1 MQQQCLAQEKKLKVV
16 KIHQPRTIRKRQ
28 SDEKLNGFAPGMK
41 ILTVDSQWMAQY
53 ALQNLSQLLTQQ
65 IPVFVKS
72 YGINSMATL
81 NFRGSSSAQ
90 SQVLWNGVPLNS
102 ASSGMTDVSMLSV
115 NNFDQIDIAYGG
127 SSALLGSGNVGAA
140 LLLNNNF
147 NGIDTHKK
155 WQTKMGTETGS
166 FGQYKLSLQEYYS
179 SKKMLVSLKFM
190 HQQANNNFLYEAQNT
205 QRIKLSNATLQSNS
219 IMLNFGYH
227 FSPNTHLKFSVWHQY
242 FNREIPPAMFELIS
256 LKQQE
261 DKALRC
267 LLDIETVVGKKNK
280 LYTKTSFSQEGMVY
294 KDVAIGLS
302 SRNTIYQYF
311 QEFGWKR
318 QFHPR
323 HEFLLFLPI
332 NVTWTLPVNDSQTR
346 YQKRVALAGAYH
358 YKACDNKL
366 LVAFN
371 TRFEQINTQSVFLAG
386 ANASFSFHPF
396 FKIRGNIQSSYRA
409 PTLNE
414 WYYLPGGNI
423 NLKPEKGWNI
433 DAGYELKIPI
443 NTQWSVQQDISIFNR
458 QIKDWILWFGG
469 SIWTPHN
476 IAEVNSRGLETNNN
490 LIWKKANWKIYAGL
504 NTSFVLATTVQSH
517 IPNDG
522 SIGKQIPYSP
532 RYNGQ
537 ANIGFSFKKF
547 SLNYNHTYTGYRF
560 ITTDESQFLK
570 PYQTG
575 NFYAAFSCKIKK
587 LDCSV
592 NARYNNAWNEIYQV
606 VNLRPMPRG
615 NWAIGLSFVY

>member
-1 MQQQCLAQEKKLKVV
+1 VQQQCLAQEKKLKVV
-16 KIHQPRTIRKRQ
+16 KVRQQRTIRKRL

-147 NGIDTHKK
+147 NAIDTHKK
-155 WQTKMGTETGS
+155 WQTKMGAETGS

-179 SKKMLVSLKFM
+179 SKKMFLSLKFM
-190 HQQANNNFLYEAQNT
+190 HQQANNNFSYEAQNK
-205 QRIKLSNATLQSNS
+205 QRIKLSNAALLSNS
-219 IMLNFGYH
+219 VMLNFGYH
-227 FSPNTHLKFSVWHQY
+227 FSANTHLKFSVWHQY
-242 FNREIPPAMFELIS
+242 FNREIPPAMFELLS

-261 DKALRC
+261 DEALRC
-267 LLDIETVVGKKNK
+267 ILDIETVVRKKNK

-294 KDVAIGLS
+294 KDASIGLYS
-302 SRNTIYQYF
+302 HNTIYQYF

-332 NVTWTLPVNDSQTR
+332 NITWTLPVNDSQTR
-346 YQKRVALAGAYH
+346 YQKRAALAGAYH

-366 LVAFN
+366 LIALN
-371 TRFEQINTQSVFLAG
+371 ARFEQINMQSVFLAG
-386 ANASFSFHPF
+386 TNASFSFHPF

-443 NTQWSVQQDISIFNR
+443 NTQWSIQHDVSIFNR

-490 LIWKKANWKIYAGL
+490 LIWKKADWKIYAGL
-504 NTSFVLATTVQSH
+504 NTSFVLATTVQSY

-537 ANIGFSFKKF
+537 ANIGFSFKKI

-575 NFYAAFSCKIKK
+575 NFYAAFSYKIKK